1 MFVCLFVYILSLSLS
16 LRSFIVIDLGS
27 SFQIFSLP
35 SPIPSRFISSRASRP
50 LGGRG
55 NFFFSGGC
63 ENRVC
68 LATFPSRN
76 KALKHP
82 TRIRFPDLDLVL
94 SRISLPLFFTHCR
107 SSSKFSSI
115 PLYRVTRPTYRVTK
129 TYIVGKRLD
138 FSQPPS
144 TDWNTRKRPLGFYT
158 RVRMS
163 EHEYKVFHF
172 QRSPRWLRVEGE

>member
-1 MFVCLFVYILSLSLS
+1 MFVCLFVYILSLFL
-16 LRSFIVIDLGS
+16 S
-27 SFQIFSLP
+27 SFVYCYRPRLEFPDFFSSLAHP
-35 SPIPSRFISSRASRP
+35 LAIYLESRESSF
-50 LGGRG
+50 GREG
-55 NFFFSGGC
+55 EFFFGGC

-158 RVRMS
+158 RVRMP
-163 EHEYKVFHF
+163 EHEYRVFHF